1 MTMIKVKTKKEI
13 RKELD
18 DEINAFLTRGGE
30 IKDVERGASGKA
42 MGANLNNNIPL
53 NEGKQTRTPLV
64 DEVKALDERK
74 QNKTKGSEVKK
85 AHTPKKKIIY
95 DDFGDPLREI
105 WE

>member
-13 RKELD
+13 RQELD

-30 IKDVERGASGKA
+30 IKDVERGASGKEL
-42 MGANLNNNIPL
+42 GANLNNNIPL
-53 NEGKQTRTPLV
+53 NEGKQTRTPLL

-74 QNKTKGSEVKK
+74 QSKNKGNDKK
-85 AHTPKKKIIY
+85 TSNKPKKKIIY
-95 DDFGDPLREI
+95 DDFGEPLREV